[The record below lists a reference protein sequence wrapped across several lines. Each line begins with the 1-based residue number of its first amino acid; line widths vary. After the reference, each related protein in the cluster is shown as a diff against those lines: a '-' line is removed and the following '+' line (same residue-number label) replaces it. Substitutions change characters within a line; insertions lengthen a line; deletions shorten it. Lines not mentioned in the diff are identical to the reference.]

1 MSESRWGD
9 LKKRILFSIGII
21 ASVFFLIFFS
31 QILWMRAVVA
41 IVILGVIGVAA
52 TELAHLG
59 SAKEKSLSSSWIA
72 ATSVFLGA
80 SFFSLFSIPLFSNTA
95 PLCLFFCGASLLS
108 LEFFKN
114 RGRVDPHLFF
124 SFFPYLRGP
133 AFESVFFYPLFFL
146 FRWKA
151 LDSLSLTVTKM
162 GDIGAYFGGKLL
174 GKKKLA
180 PLLSPKK
187 TCEGAIAGGL
197 LSICAS
203 LLFSRLSHHY
213 GWEGFDLS
221 WKESLIL
228 GALISLSGQ
237 LGDLAESLLKRDAKI
252 KDSSCFPGLGGML
265 DMTDSL
271 LFVQFRC
278 SICFYYLDELPK

>member
-80 SFFSLFSIPLFSNTA
+80 SFFLSSQSPFFQTLPLFVFFFAALLFFLLNFSKTEAALIRISFSLFSLIYAALP
-95 PLCLFFCGASLLS
+95 LS
-108 LEFFKN
+108 L
-114 RGRVDPHLFF
+114 
-124 SFFPYLRGP
+124 SFFILYSSFFDGRLWIAYL
-133 AFESVFFYPLFFL
+133 
-146 FRWKA
+146 
-151 LDSLSLTVTKM
+151 LTVTKM

-271 LFVQFRC
+271 LFA
-278 SICFYYLDELPK
+278 IPLLYLFLLSR